1 MIEPSCVRMAVSQ
14 RPSRQLTNSLNQM
27 KHTLIALA
35 AVAGTLTL
43 QPLARADA
51 TNAPVTPATGDR
63 AGAMRER
70 MQETARELNLT
81 LEQTAKLQTIVR
93 ERMEKMRALRQ
104 DTSLSS
110 EERREKFQAGREE
123 LLAEVKKVLTPE
135 QFEKWKA
142 RQGGLMGGGRRPM
155 ERLQEAIQDLNLTD
169 DQREQL
175 TPLYLEQMDKLR
187 DLYQDSSLS
196 MAQKLEKLKAVRQEV
211 APKLKKVF
219 TADQYSK
226 WEKSSTQWMDELQQ
240 RFSGGKSN

>member
-1 MIEPSCVRMAVSQ
+1 M
-14 RPSRQLTNSLNQM
+14 T
-27 KHTLIALA
+27 KHLLIALA

-51 TNAPVTPATGDR
+51 TNAPTTPATSDR
-63 AGAMRER
+63 PGAMRER
-70 MQETARELNLT
+70 MLDTARELNLT
-81 LEQTAKLQTIVR
+81 PEQTAKLQTIVR

-110 EERREKFQAGREE
+110 EERREKFQASREE

-142 RQGGLMGGGRRPM
+142 RQGLQTGRGMRPM
-155 ERLQEAIQDLNLTD
+155 ARLQEAIQDLNLTD
-169 DQREQL
+169 DQMQQL
-175 TPLYLEQMDKLR
+175 TPLYTEQMEKLR

-196 MAQKLEKLKAVRQEV
+196 MAQKVEKLKAVRQEV
-211 APKLKKVF
+211 APKLKQVF

-226 WEKSSTQWMDELQQ
+226 WEKSSNQWMDELQQ